1 MSGNKKV
8 LTLPQIGV
16 ISVSSYTTADKKRG
30 ERMLVHRVE
39 TAENIVRLRREA
51 GESQYDVARAL
62 GVCQGAV
69 SSWERTGRMSLENA
83 AKLASHFGV
92 TVDELYGR

>member
-1 MSGNKKV
+1 
-8 LTLPQIGV
+8 
-16 ISVSSYTTADKKRG
+16 
-30 ERMLVHRVE
+30 MLVHRVE

>member
-1 MSGNKKV
+1 
-8 LTLPQIGV
+8 
-16 ISVSSYTTADKKRG
+16 
-30 ERMLVHRVE
+30 MLAHRVE

-51 GESQYDVARAL
+51 GESQYDVARSL